1 MITAIKAM
9 KYYIKTF
16 GCQMNKSDSERIAAI
31 LEVAGWQSATN
42 ADQADLVVLNT
53 CSVRQTAEDRAYGHI
68 AKWRQYRQQNPSFIG
83 VVTGCVP
90 AKEGDKLAKRFP
102 AVDIFLNIQDIEKL
116 PELVAEKRRTA
127 FAAGTEYTDQNI
139 NYLQTI
145 PHHQS
150 SFQAFVPISIGC
162 NNFCTYCVV
171 PYARGREKSRGSAEI
186 LRECQKLAAKGYKE
200 ITLLGQNVNS
210 YGQDDPAE
218 IDFPAL
224 LQKIADIPGDF
235 WIRFITSHPKDMS
248 NKLIKVIADNQP
260 KVTPYVHLAVQSG
273 SNKILKAMNR
283 KYTSE
288 DYLRLIGKIRQAVP
302 EVALSTDIIV
312 GFPGETKA
320 DFAQTIDLFK
330 QARFN
335 MAYISQYSPR
345 PETTAAKMED
355 NVSRSVKRQRDKEL
369 TAVLEKIALVENKKD
384 VGKTIRVLVENK
396 KGSHYIGRTPQGKVV
411 KVREAGLTLGRFQE
425 VEVRRALAWRL
436 EA

>member
-1 MITAIKAM
+1 
-9 KYYIKTF
+9 
-16 GCQMNKSDSERIAAI
+16 
-31 LEVAGWQSATN
+31 
-42 ADQADLVVLNT
+42 
-53 CSVRQTAEDRAYGHI
+53 
-68 AKWRQYRQQNPSFIG
+68 
-83 VVTGCVP
+83 
-90 AKEGDKLAKRFP
+90 
-102 AVDIFLNIQDIEKL
+102 
-116 PELVAEKRRTA
+116 
-127 FAAGTEYTDQNI
+127 
-139 NYLQTI
+139 
-145 PHHQS
+145 
-150 SFQAFVPISIGC
+150 
-162 NNFCTYCVV
+162 
-171 PYARGREKSRGSAEI
+171 
-186 LRECQKLAAKGYKE
+186 
-200 ITLLGQNVNS
+200 
-210 YGQDDPAE
+210 
-218 IDFPAL
+218 
-224 LQKIADIPGDF
+224 
-235 WIRFITSHPKDMS
+235 MS

-396 KGSHYIGRTPQGKVV
+396 KVSHYIGRTPQGKVV
-411 KVREAGLTLGRFQE
+411 KTQGTELTLGQFRQVE
-425 VEVRRALAWRL
+425 VEKALAWGL
-436 EA
+436 AGISG

>member
-1 MITAIKAM
+1 
-9 KYYIKTF
+9 
-16 GCQMNKSDSERIAAI
+16 MNKSDSERIAAI
-31 LEVAGWQSATN
+31 LERAGWQTAAS

-53 CSVRQTAEDRAYGHI
+53 CSVRQSAEDRAYGHI
-68 AKWRQYRQQNPSFIG
+68 AKWRRYRQRNPSFIG

-116 PELVAEKRRTA
+116 PELVAEKRQTA

-139 NYLQTI
+139 NYLQAV

-150 SFQAFVPISIGC
+150 NFQAYVPISIGC

-171 PYARGREKSRGSAEI
+171 PHARGREKSRGSAEI
-186 LRECQKLAAKGYKE
+186 LRECQELAAKNYKE

-218 IDFPAL
+218 IDFPTL
-224 LQKIADIPGDF
+224 LQQVADISGDF

-248 NKLIKVIADNQP
+248 DKLIKVIADNQP

-273 SNKILKAMNR
+273 SNKILAAMNR
-283 KYTSE
+283 KYTKG

-302 EVALSTDIIV
+302 KVAISTDIIV
-312 GFPGETKA
+312 GFPGETAA
-320 DFAQTIDLFK
+320 DFRETVNLFK
-330 QARFN
+330 RARFN

-345 PETTAAKMED
+345 PGTAAAEMED
-355 NVSRSVKRQRDKEL
+355 DVSRAEKRQRDKEL
-369 TAVLEKIALVENKKD
+369 TAVLEEIALEENQRD
-384 VGKTIRVLVENK
+384 VGKMVKVLIENK
-396 KGSHYIGRTPQGKVV
+396 KGSRYIGRTPQGKVV
-411 KVREAGLTLGRFQE
+411 KVRGRGLTVGQL
-425 VEVRRALAWRL
+425 VEVQVEEALAWGLEGRALASS
-436 EA
+436 